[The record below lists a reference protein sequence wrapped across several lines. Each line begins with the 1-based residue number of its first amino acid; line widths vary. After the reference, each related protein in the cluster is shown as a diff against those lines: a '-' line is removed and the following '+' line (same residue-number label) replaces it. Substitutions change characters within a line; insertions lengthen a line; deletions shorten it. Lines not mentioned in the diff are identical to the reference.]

1 MSKTT
6 PLHEPLAADTLDW
19 SWIELLIGRARLEDV
34 GAEAIDVT
42 TACSVP
48 ATATCHAKM
57 CARQSGR
64 LAGSVLLPRIIEAY
78 DANIEFAP
86 LHTDGD
92 AVQAGQVIAT
102 FDGQLASILAMERV
116 ALNFIC
122 HLSGIASLTNQFVEI
137 VRGTKAAIF
146 DTRKTLPG
154 WRDLAKYAV
163 RCGGGRNHRMG
174 LHDAV
179 LIKDN
184 HIAHIPTGQLS
195 SAMAE
200 AIANARQSAG
210 GPPSFVEVEVDT
222 LEQFDQVLRLDV
234 DVILLDNMSTVDMA
248 EAVARRDAVA
258 PKVQLEA
265 SGSVNLDSARAI
277 AETGVDRIAIGALT
291 HSVTA
296 LDIGLDIAPVH

>member
-1 MSKTT
+1 MSN
-6 PLHEPLAADTLDW
+6 PIPPNQSLAADTLDW
-19 SWIELLIGRARLEDV
+19 PWIELLIGRARLEDV
-34 GAEAIDVT
+34 GEKAIDVT

-48 ATATCHAKM
+48 ATATCRAQM
-57 CARQSGR
+57 RARQVGR
-64 LAGSVLLPRIIEAY
+64 LAGCVLLPRIIEAY
-78 DANIEFAP
+78 DANIGFMP
-86 LHTDGD
+86 HHSDGE

-102 FDGQLASILAMERV
+102 FDGQLASVLAMERV
-116 ALNFIC
+116 ALNFIS
-122 HLSGIASLTNQFVEI
+122 HLSGIATLTDQFVQA
-137 VRGTKAAIF
+137 VHGTKAAIY

-163 RCGGGRNHRMG
+163 RCGGGHNHRMG

-184 HIAHIPTGQLS
+184 HIAHIATDQLS

-200 AIANARQSAG
+200 AIANARQSTV
-210 GPPSFVEVEVDT
+210 GPPAFVEVEVDT

-234 DVILLDNMSTVDMA
+234 DVILLDNMSNADMA
-248 EAVARRDAVA
+248 EAVARRNKIA
-258 PKVQLEA
+258 PDVKLEA
-265 SGSVNLDSARAI
+265 SGGVNLESSRAI

-296 LDIGLDIAPVH
+296 LDIGLDIEPVG